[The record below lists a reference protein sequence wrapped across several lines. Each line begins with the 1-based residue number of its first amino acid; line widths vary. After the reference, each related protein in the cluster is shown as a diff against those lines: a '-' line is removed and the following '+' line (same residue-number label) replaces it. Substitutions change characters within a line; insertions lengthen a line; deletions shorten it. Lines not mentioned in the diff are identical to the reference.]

1 MMNFD
6 FELVL
11 AGLVALF
18 GVGYAIDV
26 WLWKPARVAALAAAT
41 RSAGAALPMADQTKL
56 LKENLFAEYSRSFFP
71 VLALVLV
78 LRSFFMEPY
87 QIPSVRCCRR

>member
-26 WLWKPARVAALAAAT
+26 WLWKPARVAALADAT

-56 LKENLFAEYSRSFFP
+56 LKENLFAGTAVLFFQ
-71 VLALVLV
+71 
-78 LRSFFMEPY
+78 Y
-87 QIPSVRCCRR
+87 